1 VIRQVVRGGS
11 IALFAGAAVG
21 LFIAAVLSRSLSA
34 VLFEVDPLDPL
45 VLASSTAGLVIA
57 GVVASDIPARR
68 AADAN
73 AAAALKT

>member
-1 VIRQVVRGGS
+1 
-11 IALFAGAAVG
+11 
-21 LFIAAVLSRSLSA
+21 